1 MSYIL
6 EALKKAEAERRGEV
20 SPAVRAPLVASM
32 PARRPAWRAPWPW
45 MAASGVLVAVAAALW
60 LVPKKDSPPSVQVAV
75 APSRPA
81 LVIPPQEAAQPSV
94 QEEPA
99 PAPSKPKDKVAKKPA
114 EKPAEK
120 KPPKQPVKQESA
132 QARKQADK
140 QGETADAKKATQPEV
155 SIATLRELPEQI
167 QREIPPLSIGGYLY
181 SGNKADRTV
190 LINKRLLHE
199 GDEVAPG
206 LVLES
211 MQPNG
216 MVFNYRGYRYRTGYR
231 NGS

>member
-20 SPAVRAPLVASM
+20 GHAVRAPQIASM

-45 MAASGVLVAVAAALW
+45 IAASGVLVAVAAALW
-60 LVPKKDSPPSVQVAV
+60 LVPKKDSQPSVQRAE
-75 APSRPA
+75 APARPA
-81 LVIPPQEAAQPSV
+81 LVIPPLEAAAPSA

-99 PAPSKPKDKVAKKPA
+99 SAPTKPKEQLAKKPA
-114 EKPAEK
+114 EKK
-120 KPPKQPVKQESA
+120 QPKQPLKQESA
-132 QARKQADK
+132 QADK
-140 QGETADAKKATQPEV
+140 PSDIADAKKASQLEMPV
-155 SIATLRELPEQI
+155 PTLRELPEQI

-211 MQPNG
+211 MLPNG
-216 MVFNYRGYRYRTGYR
+216 MVFNYRGYRYRTSYR
-231 NGS
+231 NGY